1 MTPSLRGELVLV
13 TGGAGFIGS
22 HLVERLVE
30 VGARVT
36 VLDDLS
42 SGDQAHLA
50 AVAEEILLVRGDI
63 RDVELVSKLC
73 RGVRVVFHQAAVG
86 SVPRS
91 LVDPLTTFDH
101 NVGGSSAVL
110 EAARR
115 AGVERV
121 VYASSAS
128 VYGDAEAAVRREGE
142 EGQALSPYAL
152 SKQQGEAVAALYGR
166 CYGLATVGLRY
177 FNVYG
182 PRQRRDGDYAAVVP
196 NFLAA
201 ALAGRPLEIHGDG
214 GQSRDFL
221 FVRDAVE
228 ANLLAAEAV
237 LPERAT
243 VVNVG
248 AGEVTTVLALAQA
261 VQAATGSQVPIV
273 HGPARAG
280 DIRHAGADLARA
292 RAVLGYQPRWTLASG
307 LAVTVEASLVGS
319 TGGPR

>member
-1 MTPSLRGELVLV
+1 MSSVLRAQPVLV

-42 SGDQAHLA
+42 SGDPAHLA
-50 AVAEEILLVRGDI
+50 SVAEWISLVRGDI
-63 RDVELVSKLC
+63 RDAALVRDLC
-73 RGVRVVFHQAAVG
+73 RGVPVVFHQAAVG

-91 LVDPLTTFDH
+91 LADPAATFDH
-101 NVGGSSAVL
+101 NLGGTTTVL
-110 EAARR
+110 EAARQ

-128 VYGDAEAAVRREGE
+128 VYGDADAAVRREGE
-142 EGQALSPYAL
+142 EGLALSPYAL
-152 SKQQGEAVAALYGR
+152 SKQLGESVAALYGR

-201 ALAGRPLEIHGDG
+201 AGSGQPLEIHGDG

-228 ANLLAAEAV
+228 ANLLAAEVA
-237 LPERAT
+237 LPARAT
-243 VVNVG
+243 VVNIG
-248 AGEVTTVLALAQA
+248 AGEVTTVRELALAIL
-261 VQAATGSQVPIV
+261 AATSSRAAIV
-273 HGPARAG
+273 HGPPRAG
-280 DIRHAGADLARA
+280 DIRHAAADLTRA

-307 LAVTVEASLVGS
+307 LAATVVASLLGS
-319 TGGPR
+319 GVGPR